1 MGEECT
7 RHLLKLWLLTSNLGF
22 TEHLM
27 DVQNL
32 RPSQTSESESAFKKI
47 HRGSVHTLQLEKH
60 CIGDVTAQISSKSNI
75 HKATENNPLLDL

>member
-22 TEHLM
+22 TEYLM

-32 RPSQTSESESAFKKI
+32 SPSQTSELESAFKKI
-47 HRGSVHTLQLEKH
+47 HRGSVQTLQFRKH
-60 CIGDVTAQISSKSNI
+60 CIEEVTA
-75 HKATENNPLLDL
+75 